1 MVNNYD
7 SPGGLC
13 GVIMHSVRKVRTTAE
28 QQEAKR
34 KKDAV
39 ENRKYLD
46 LQSRVFAA
54 RANSA
59 PAAASLELTTD
70 LLELNPE
77 HYTVWNYRREL
88 LTELNDNALLQKD
101 LRLIEQLMVRYPK
114 VYWLWNHRR
123 WVLKQLGSEA
133 PWDRELG
140 LVTKMLEYDGRNFH
154 GWRYRREVVK
164 TIEEI
169 KGQSMAE
176 EELKYT
182 TSKIN
187 ANFSNFSAWFN
198 RSQLLDKVAAE
209 SKEKQLQA
217 ELEYSR
223 SAVFMDPEDQSAWTY
238 YRWLLTNDQFKAEQ
252 AKVIHNEIEQI
263 KELAEEEP
271 DSVLCIYTL
280 WILTKKIGQHQPELI
295 DRLIELDPM
304 RGERY
309 KYMKREIS

>member
-1 MVNNYD
+1 
-7 SPGGLC
+7 
-13 GVIMHSVRKVRTTAE
+13 MHSVRKVRTTAE

-34 KKDAV
+34 KKDAI
-39 ENRKYLD
+39 ENRKYLN
-46 LQSRVFAA
+46 LEARVLAA

-70 LLELNPE
+70 LLDLNPE

-88 LTELNDNALLQKD
+88 LTELNDKALLVKD
-101 LRLIEQLMVRYPK
+101 LKFIEQLLPRYPK

-123 WVLKQLGSEA
+123 WVLEELGSEA

-154 GWRYRREVVK
+154 GWQYRREVVK
-164 TIEEI
+164 KIEDI
-169 KGQSMAE
+169 KSTSMAE
-176 EELKYT
+176 DEFKYT

-198 RSQLLDKVAAE
+198 RSQLLSKVEAE
-209 SKEKQLQA
+209 SKDKQLEA

-238 YRWLLTNDQFKAEQ
+238 YRWLLTNDLFADQQ
-252 AKVIHNEIEQI
+252 AKVIDSEIEQI

-280 WILTKKIGQHQPELI
+280 WVLTEKVGRPQPELI
-295 DRLIELDPM
+295 DRLVELDPM
-304 RGERY
+304 RAERY
-309 KYMKREIS
+309 KYMKRGIS